1 MKYNFSHDLRLT
13 TDIQFKQVFR
23 KALKIPTKMFAVFY
37 CPNGLTY
44 PRLGV
49 IVPKKCIKKANNRN
63 HFKRMV
69 RESFRL
75 RQYELGA
82 TDVVFLAYKDA
93 KNMVKKNLCQYL
105 EKQWKELIL
114 RQKKL

>member
-1 MKYNFSHDLRLT
+1 MKYNFSSDLRLT

-23 KALKIPTKMFAVFY
+23 NALKIPTKMFAVFY
-37 CPNGLTY
+37 YKNGLTH

-49 IVPKKCIKKANNRN
+49 IVPKKCIKKANDRN

-75 RQYELGA
+75 RQHKLGA
-82 TDVVFLAYKDA
+82 IDVVFLAYNDA
-93 KNMVKKNLCQYL
+93 KNIVKKNLCQYL
-105 EKQWKELIL
+105 ETQWEELIL